1 MHNRMLGV
9 VELSNGNGSWVE
21 TGFCEDT
28 QLPIYERKG
37 DGKWAVQGKEGEG
50 VYICADGFR
59 NYYDEHGRY
68 YMLKSDYLARND
80 PPEPEPKAEVEETPR
95 KKAEPEFNP
104 FAQAR
109 NWEVDFVRREEEA
122 WMDDYGH
129 IVYHVDY
136 LIQESAAALSLLDW
150 AGETSEADMVE
161 YHLDQLMELRLTIE
175 GNFTTEGDEEQ

>member
-1 MHNRMLGV
+1 M
-9 VELSNGNGSWVE
+9 
-21 TGFCEDT
+21 
-28 QLPIYERKG
+28 
-37 DGKWAVQGKEGEG
+37 
-50 VYICADGFR
+50 
-59 NYYDEHGRY
+59 
-68 YMLKSDYLARND
+68 
-80 PPEPEPKAEVEETPR
+80 
-95 KKAEPEFNP
+95 
-104 FAQAR
+104 
-109 NWEVDFVRREEEA
+109 RREEEA

>member
-9 VELSNGNGSWVE
+9 VEMSNDNGSWVE

-50 VYICADGFR
+50 VYICANGFR

-109 NWEVDFVRREEEA
+109 DLDDMSELIAWHDPREWNETYGWVIMRIDDMIQKHPIAEEA
-122 WMDDYGH
+122 
-129 IVYHVDY
+129 
-136 LIQESAAALSLLDW
+136 LK
-150 AGETSEADMVE
+150 
-161 YHLDQLMELRLTIE
+161 ELRSQIIE
-175 GNFTTEGDEEQ
+175 DNTYEGDEEQ